1 MCERRERERMSFV
14 SHRCGCCVLECCIC
28 CTHVPALLAAGNVQL
43 SLLTYL
49 QVYSGCGGS
58 GTRQRGEWPWTHT
71 THIIRQYSPIWSYSY
86 HCLSRESPDVTSAP
100 VS

>member
-1 MCERRERERMSFV
+1 MQCMCEGRWRDSMCERRERERMSFV

-49 QVYSGCGGS
+49 QVY
-58 GTRQRGEWPWTHT
+58 
-71 THIIRQYSPIWSYSY
+71 
-86 HCLSRESPDVTSAP
+86 VA
-100 VS
+100 